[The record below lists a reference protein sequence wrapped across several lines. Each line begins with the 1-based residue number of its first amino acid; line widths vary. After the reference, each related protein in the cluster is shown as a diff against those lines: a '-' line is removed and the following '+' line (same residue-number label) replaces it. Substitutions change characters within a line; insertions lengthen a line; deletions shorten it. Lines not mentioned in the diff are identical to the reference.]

1 MMGDRLKIFH
11 FSVPL
16 PADRKDPE
24 FPKCPKC
31 CAAFFLSGAPGGQGN
46 LGEQDLLLPTHSGSG
61 ASSRLAASTSV
72 ANPAGTVATPSF
84 VQQLMELTKLHQSGA
99 LTADEFQAAKAMLLQ
114 L

>member
-1 MMGDRLKIFH
+1 MFYSARAPMRYISRDAHKMQEKNVMMDDRFKIFH

-46 LGEQDLLLPTHSGSG
+46 LGEQDLLLPTHSSSG
-61 ASSRLAASTSV
+61 ASSLRMSTSGMHL
-72 ANPAGTVATPSF
+72 A
-84 VQQLMELTKLHQSGA
+84 
-99 LTADEFQAAKAMLLQ
+99 EFAV
-114 L
+114 